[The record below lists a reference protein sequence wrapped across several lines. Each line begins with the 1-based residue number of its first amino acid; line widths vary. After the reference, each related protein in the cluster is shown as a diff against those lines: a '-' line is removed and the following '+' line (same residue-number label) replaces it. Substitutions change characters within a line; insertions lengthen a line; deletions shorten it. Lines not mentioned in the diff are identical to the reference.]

1 MKTCKHYKDEIIKLA
16 YNETD
21 LNMQEE
27 LMTHLEN
34 CSECN
39 KEYLQFKTIN
49 EHIKDCRFVP
59 EMNLSAGMLREKLL
73 SNTLA
78 QTRWTWARLS
88 WVAVPAL
95 AGLVF
100 LFMFMQN
107 KTNTIIDNSNPIVA
121 ETHTETNEK
130 PSIIKDE
137 PEVIIAENTV
147 TEDKVINNKPTSKP
161 KISNKVGLNKK
172 EKTLSK
178 PEEVLVVAT
187 LASVENAIDADSEH
201 NFIYIETQR
210 GESSS
215 ATEVKVT
222 EYVPIGG

>member
-16 YNETD
+16 YNEID

-39 KEYLQFKTIN
+39 KEYLQFKTVN
-49 EHIKDCRFVP
+49 EHVKAYRFVP
-59 EMNLSAGMLREKLL
+59 EMNVSADMLREKLL

-107 KTNTIIDNSNPIVA
+107 KINTVTVNSNPIVA
-121 ETHTETNEK
+121 ETNTEKHEK
-130 PSIIKDE
+130 PSIVKNE
-137 PEVIIAENTV
+137 PEIIIADNTAPKDNIV
-147 TEDKVINNKPTSKP
+147 NNKPVSKP
-161 KISNKVGLNKK
+161 KTYKKVKVNK

-187 LASVENAIDADSEH
+187 LASVENAIDNDVEH
-201 NFIYIETQR
+201 DFIYIETQR

-215 ATEVKVT
+215 ATEMKVT
-222 EYVPIGG
+222 EHVPIGG